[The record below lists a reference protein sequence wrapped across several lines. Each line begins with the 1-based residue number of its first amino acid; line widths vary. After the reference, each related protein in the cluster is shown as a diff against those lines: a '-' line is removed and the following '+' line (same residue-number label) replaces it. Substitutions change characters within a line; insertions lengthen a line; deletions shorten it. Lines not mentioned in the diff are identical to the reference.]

1 MGYGRTGGH
10 RIATSARALL
20 LKLFLYENAGDAASD
35 HFRGTWSRRN
45 CGAGLRPLDNPAINY
60 LENPAVKRSTRWT
73 RLALALVGAVLLG
86 DAVAL
91 MGMGLFNFGIML
103 PACIGA
109 VFLLLALCWNGVARW
124 RKADRRRQWLW
135 RTGWLAFAAWLL
147 TVGVFFYGIRSS
159 MGASVPA
166 GASVKAIVIL
176 GSGTPNC
183 AASPTL
189 VARLDQAMVQAER
202 WPEAKV
208 VVSGGQDFGLQCVEA
223 DIMANYLVARGIAA
237 DRVVREG
244 RSTSTEENLV
254 FSRRLLEG
262 QGVDATDPVVVVTSD
277 FHVRRAVKIA
287 GKAGFGKVAGVGAG
301 TPLYLRYNAWL
312 REYFAAIS
320 GWVLRE
326 Y

>member
-1 MGYGRTGGH
+1 M
-10 RIATSARALL
+10 
-20 LKLFLYENAGDAASD
+20 
-35 HFRGTWSRRN
+35 
-45 CGAGLRPLDNPAINY
+45 PLDNLPINY
-60 LENPAVKRSTRWT
+60 LENPAVKRSARWM

-86 DAVAL
+86 DAAAL
-91 MGMGLFNFGIML
+91 MGMGLFNFGIVL
-103 PACIGA
+103 PGSVGIA
-109 VFLLLALCWNGVARW
+109 FLLLALCWDGVARW
-124 RKADRRRQWLW
+124 RKSDRRRQVLW
-135 RTGWLAFAAWLL
+135 RAGWIAFAVWLV
-147 TVGVFFYGIRSS
+147 TVGVFFYDIRSG
-159 MGASVPA
+159 MGVPA
-166 GASVKAIVIL
+166 PAGTSVKAIVIL

-183 AASPTL
+183 EASPTL
-189 VARLDQAMVQAER
+189 IARLDQGLVQAQR

-208 VVSGGQDFGLQCVEA
+208 VVSGGQDFGLRCVEA
-223 DIMANYLVARGIAA
+223 DIMADYLVARGVAA
-237 DRVVREG
+237 DRVIREG

-262 QGVDATDPVVVVTSD
+262 QGVDANDPVVVVTSD

-320 GWVLRE
+320 GWALRE

>member
-1 MGYGRTGGH
+1 MKR
-10 RIATSARALL
+10 SAR
-20 LKLFLYENAGDAASD
+20 
-35 HFRGTWSRRN
+35 W
-45 CGAGLRPLDNPAINY
+45 I
-60 LENPAVKRSTRWT
+60 
-73 RLALALVGAVLLG
+73 RLALALVGAALLG

-91 MGMGLFNFGIML
+91 MGMGLFNFGIVL
-103 PACIGA
+103 PGSIGIG
-109 VFLLLALCWNGVARW
+109 FLLLALCWDCVARW
-124 RKADRRRQWLW
+124 HKAYPGRQLLW
-135 RTGWLAFAAWLL
+135 RAGWLAFAAWLF
-147 TVGVFFYGIRSS
+147 TVGVFFYGIRSG

-183 AASPTL
+183 EASPTL
-189 VARLDQAMVQAER
+189 VARLDQGMVQAQR

-237 DRVVREG
+237 DRVIREG

-254 FSRRLLEG
+254 FSRRLLDG
-262 QGVDATDPVVVVTSD
+262 QGVNAADPVVVVTSD
-277 FHVRRAVKIA
+277 FHVRRAVQIA

-320 GWVLRE
+320 GWALRE